1 MLRKV
6 KKILIMVLALM
17 FILLAII
24 SYFAYIKY
32 NDERKELLKQE
43 IQDKISLGIPS
54 EIPEENKKIEFIST
68 EDGISVFNEIVFDGL
83 TMDEL
88 TKKLDKSLT
97 SNLTGT
103 GKLFAE
109 KSIEYGVDPYLMV
122 SISLLETGCKWGCSY
137 LTREC
142 NNVGGMKGT
151 PNCPG
156 TTFRSFPTLEEG
168 IDAFIANLYKNYY
181 GKGLDTAEKIEK
193 KYANGSNTWAKKVN
207 NYMKQVKEK

>member
-1 MLRKV
+1 MIRNV
-6 KKILIMVLALM
+6 KKILVIVLAIM
-17 FILLAII
+17 FILFAII

-32 NDERKELLKQE
+32 NDEKREKLKQE
-43 IQDKISLGIPS
+43 IQDKISLKTPS
-54 EIPEENKKIEFIST
+54 EIPDENKKIEFIAT
-68 EDGISVFNEIVFDGL
+68 EEGNYVFSEIVFDGL

-88 TKKLDKSLT
+88 TIKLDKSLT

-156 TTFRSFPTLEEG
+156 TSFRSFSTLEEG
-168 IDAFIANLYKNYY
+168 IDAFIANLSKNYY
-181 GKGLDTAEKIEK
+181 GKGLTTAELMEK
-193 KYANGSNTWAKKVN
+193 KYANGSNTWARKVN